1 MATTTAITRTRN
13 SLFAR
18 ITHLCVLLVQRYLP
32 SPFVFSALLTLL
44 VLAAGMLFTGQSLP
58 AMVGHWNGGF
68 WTLLAF
74 AMQMAL
80 IFVTGHALANAP
92 AVSRQLDRL
101 AGLAHTP
108 GQAVVLVTLVA
119 LAGCWLNWG
128 FGLVVG
134 AVFAQALAR
143 RVAGVDYPLLVAAA
157 YSGFLVWHGGLSG
170 SIPLALASGGADLA
184 RVSGGVLS
192 EAIGI
197 QRSLFTPLNLA
208 IVAGLVIGLP
218 LLNRA
223 MHPHDGARVA
233 DPSLLA
239 QVRPEPPRRDTP
251 AQRLDDS
258 RLLALALVGMA
269 LVYLVGHFA
278 SQGFALGLNVVIAL
292 FLFAGLLLHGTPE
305 RYMRAMDESVRGIG
319 GIVLLF
325 PFYAGIMG
333 MMMGANGEGMSLGRQ
348 ISEAFVAWSSAE
360 TFPLLAFL
368 SAGVVN
374 IFVPSG
380 GGQWAV
386 QGPIM
391 LPAGQALGVAPEV
404 TAMAIAWG
412 DAWTNMI
419 QPFWALPL
427 LGIVGLGARDIMG
440 YCLIMLL
447 YSGAVICAAFY
458 FLT

>member
-1 MATTTAITRTRN
+1 M
-13 SLFAR
+13 FAR
-18 ITHLCVLLVQRYLP
+18 ITQLCVLLVQRYLP

-44 VLAAGMLFTGQSLP
+44 VLIAGMLSTGQSLP
-58 AMVGHWNGGF
+58 AMIRHWSGGF

-74 AMQMAL
+74 AMQMVL

-92 AVSRQLDRL
+92 PVSRQLDRL
-101 AGLAHTP
+101 AGLAHSP
-108 GQAVVLVTLVA
+108 GQAVMLVTLVA
-119 LAGCWLNWG
+119 LTGCWLNWG

-143 RVAGVDYPLLVAAA
+143 RVARVDYPLLVAAA

-170 SIPLALASGGADLA
+170 SIPLALASGGADLT

-192 EAIGI
+192 GAIDI
-197 QRSLFTPLNLA
+197 QHSLLAPLNLT

-223 MHPHDGARVA
+223 MHPQEGARAA
-233 DPSLLA
+233 DPARLA
-239 QVRPEPPRRDTP
+239 ETRPEPPQRDTP

-258 RLLALALVGMA
+258 RLLALALAGMA
-269 LVYLVGHFA
+269 LVYFVGYFA
-278 SQGFALGLNVVIAL
+278 NQGFTLNLNLVIAL

-305 RYMRAMDESVRGIG
+305 RYMRAMDESVRGTG

-333 MMMGANGEGMSLGRQ
+333 MMMGANAEGMSLGRQ
-348 ISEAFVAWSSAE
+348 ISEAFVAWADADS
-360 TFPLLAFL
+360 FPLLAFL

>member
-1 MATTTAITRTRN
+1 MFAKATYF
-13 SLFAR
+13 S
-18 ITHLCVLLVQRYLP
+18 VLLVQRYLP

-44 VLAAGMLFTGQSLP
+44 VLVAGMLFTGQSLP
-58 AMVGHWNGGF
+58 AMVGHWSGGF

-80 IFVTGHALANAP
+80 IFATGHALANAP

-101 AGLAHTP
+101 ASLARTP

-170 SIPLALASGGADLA
+170 SIPLALASGGADLV
-184 RVSGGVLS
+184 RVSGGVIT

-208 IVAGLVIGLP
+208 IVAGLAIGLP

-223 MHPHDGARVA
+223 MHPHDGAQVA
-233 DPSLLA
+233 DPSRLA
-239 QVRPEPPRRDTP
+239 MARPEPPRRDTP

-258 RLLALALVGMA
+258 RLLSLALVGMA
-269 LVYLVGHFA
+269 LVYFVGHFA

-292 FLFAGLLLHGTPE
+292 FLFSGLLLHGSPE

-333 MMMGANGEGMSLGRQ
+333 MMMGANGDGVSLGRQ
-348 ISEAFVAWSSAE
+348 ISEAFVTWSSAD
-360 TFPLLAFL
+360 TFPLLTFL

-374 IFVPSG
+374 LFVPSG

-440 YCLIMLL
+440 YCLIVLL

>member
-1 MATTTAITRTRN
+1 M
-13 SLFAR
+13 FAR
-18 ITHLCVLLVQRYLP
+18 ITLLCVLLVQRYLP

-58 AMVGHWNGGF
+58 AMIRHWNGGF

-101 AGLAHTP
+101 AGLARSP

-143 RVAGVDYPLLVAAA
+143 RVVGVDYPLLVAAA

-170 SIPLALASGGADLA
+170 SIPLAMATAGADLG
-184 RVSGGVLS
+184 RLTGGVVT
-192 EAIGI
+192 EPVGI
-197 QRSLFTPLNLA
+197 AALLFTPLNLA
-208 IVAGLVIGLP
+208 IVAGLAIGLP

-223 MHPHDGARVA
+223 MHPHEGARVA
-233 DPSLLA
+233 DPALLA
-239 QVRPEPPRRDTP
+239 EVRPQPPRRDTP

-258 RLLALALVGMA
+258 RLLALALVGMT
-269 LVYLVGHFA
+269 LVYFVGHFA

-333 MMMGANGEGMSLGRQ
+333 MMMGANAEGVSLGRQ
-348 ISEAFVAWSSAE
+348 ISEAFVAWSSAD

-374 IFVPSG
+374 VFVPSG